1 MQTQKTSRKKH
12 QLRCF
17 SKIQVPL
24 NRKATLSRV
33 YAVKGIDP
41 VCLGSV
47 LANFVPGFV
56 FLEGKQGSMELKE
69 WNNTHQRFEVYLK

>member
-41 VCLGSV
+41 FCLG
-47 LANFVPGFV
+47 
-56 FLEGKQGSMELKE
+56 
-69 WNNTHQRFEVYLK
+69 